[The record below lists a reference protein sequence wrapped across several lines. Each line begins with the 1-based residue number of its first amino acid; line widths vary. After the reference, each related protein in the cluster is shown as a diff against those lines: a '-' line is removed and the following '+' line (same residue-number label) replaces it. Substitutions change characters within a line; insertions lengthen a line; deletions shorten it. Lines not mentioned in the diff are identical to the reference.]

1 MKRPPVTDHAV
12 IRYLERARGVDIDA
26 IRAEIADLCRRGLDQ
41 GACGV
46 LIGGLEFRIEGGAIV
61 TCQYPTHPDKRTG
74 RVRRRREFDE

>member
-26 IRAEIADLCRRGLDQ
+26 IRTEIADLCRRGLDQ

-46 LIGGLEFRIEGGAIV
+46 LAEGLEFRIEGGAIV
-61 TCQYPTHPDKRTG
+61 TCQIPNRPDKRTAM
-74 RVRRRREFDE
+74 VRRRREFDE

>member
-26 IRAEIADLCRRGLDQ
+26 IRTEIADLCRRGLDQ

-46 LIGGLEFRIEGGAIV
+46 LAEGLEFRIEGGA
-61 TCQYPTHPDKRTG
+61 YRDLPDPEPPRQAHG
-74 RVRRRREFDE
+74 HGAPPPGVR